1 MTDTRLWAT
10 AAAVAMAAALGT
22 TAQAQSTFEI
32 EDAATDVVDEIAE
45 DVEDDFDR
53 DLDPFGNEGRELGFG
68 GSISARAT
76 ATSGNDETTDIGIAG
91 RVTYFDGLNGADVN
105 LAFTFTEDRGEEDA
119 EGNEFAETETNLFL
133 STQYTR
139 ELGAN
144 LYAFANGVAVYDD
157 NEGELDDR
165 EDDEASGNQTDIFVG
180 AGLGYRIAD
189 SERFQWTV
197 QAGPGYRVRESFADV
212 RTEEA
217 AASLSSD
224 VLFQV
229 SPTVAISNDTDI
241 IASEEFT
248 TATNDL
254 ALTVAIS
261 ESLSL
266 RTNLLTE
273 YDSDPGFNDPIGGG
287 LPTEREEVDN
297 TLGAAVVFSF

>member
-1 MTDTRLWAT
+1 MTDTPLWASV
-10 AAAVAMAAALGT
+10 AAIALAASLGSA
-22 TAQAQSTFEI
+22 AQAQTTTFDI
-32 EDAATDVVDEIAE
+32 EDAATDVVSEIE
-45 DVEDDFDR
+45 DDVEDDFDR

-91 RVTYFDGLNGADVN
+91 RMTYFDGLNGADVN

-119 EGNEFAETETNLFL
+119 QGNQFAETETNLFL

-139 ELGAN
+139 ELGSN
-144 LYAFANGVAVYDD
+144 LYAYANGVAVYDD

-197 QAGPGYRVRESFADV
+197 QAGPGYRVRESFDDV
-212 RTEEA
+212 RTEETA
-217 AASLSSD
+217 VSLSSD
-224 VLFQV
+224 LLYQF
-229 SPTVAISNDTDI
+229 SPTVAVSNDTDV

-254 ALTVAIS
+254 ALTVAVS
-261 ESLSL
+261 ETLSL

-273 YDSDPGFNDPIGGG
+273 YDSDPGMD
-287 LPTEREEVDN
+287 REEVDN